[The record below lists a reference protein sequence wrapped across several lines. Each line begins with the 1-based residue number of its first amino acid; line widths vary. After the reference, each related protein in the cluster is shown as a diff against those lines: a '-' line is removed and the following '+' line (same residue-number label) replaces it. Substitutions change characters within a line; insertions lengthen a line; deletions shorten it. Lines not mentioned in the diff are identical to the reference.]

1 MMKKHPLK
9 MLMKLAIIHV
19 KYVTERGCS
28 KMVNLVLY
36 AAAPGVPTINNAHLR
51 AGLVVKYKLIFIYPI
66 F

>member
-1 MMKKHPLK
+1 MKKKHPLK

-19 KYVTERGCS
+19 KYATERGCW

-36 AAAPGVPTINNAHLR
+36 AAARGVPTINNAHLR
-51 AGLVVKYKLIFIYPI
+51 AGLVAKYKSIFIYPA